1 MDTFSFLLRR
11 AVWILAGILLVSTFF
26 AKNGVLMFV
35 CFLLVVF
42 CALGYRWFDNEKFGE
57 LLSNFAVFSTEKE
70 SEVYDPSRV
79 HQSFRETYY
88 HKATPKD
95 LVRLLE
101 DLRQQY
107 THVRIFYGDPVTGL
121 EERHVDGYVNCSS
134 GALQIPLLS
143 RNGQQGGTPLLDH
156 HIVQIVDIERDF
168 ILYQHPTY
176 HQVGDLETTDDVEAA
191 DDMDAADEVKAA
203 DEVTIPDE
211 ADPVD
216 GVDDDLE
223 HDFVFFEGPVRR
235 HI

>member
-57 LLSNFAVFSTEKE
+57 LLSNFAVLSREQE
-70 SEVYDPSRV
+70 PEIYDPSRV

-88 HKATPKD
+88 HKATPKE

-101 DLRQQY
+101 TLRQQY
-107 THVRIFYGDPVTGL
+107 THVRIHYGDPVTGL

-134 GALQIPLLS
+134 GAVQIPLLS
-143 RNGQQGGTPLLDH
+143 RNGQHGGIPLLDH
-156 HIVQIVDIERDF
+156 RIVQIIDIERDF

-176 HQVGDLETTDDVEAA
+176 HLAGDDAASDDGDATEAMTA
-191 DDMDAADEVKAA
+191 SNEADAADEDFEEAFVFFQGPVLRNAG
-203 DEVTIPDE
+203 E
-211 ADPVD
+211 ADP
-216 GVDDDLE
+216 
-223 HDFVFFEGPVRR
+223 RST
-235 HI
+235 